1 MSELSIKEPKEHGY
15 RLIAVPSEKLVNEM
29 DYTILVS
36 EKNKYE
42 IIEHFRVYPDDIFP
56 YSHFY
61 LAVGLLVDKKQIWSV
76 YKKSEYI
83 MLFLVKLER

>member
-29 DYTILVS
+29 DYTVLVS
-36 EKNKYE
+36 KKNKYE

-61 LAVGLLVDKKQIWSV
+61 LAVGSLVDTEQIWSV

-83 MLFLVKLER
+83 MLFLVKLVK

>member
-29 DYTILVS
+29 DYTVLVS
-36 EKNKYE
+36 KKNKYE

-61 LAVGLLVDKKQIWSV
+61 LAVGSLVDKEQIWSV

-83 MLFLVKLER
+83 MLFLVKLVK